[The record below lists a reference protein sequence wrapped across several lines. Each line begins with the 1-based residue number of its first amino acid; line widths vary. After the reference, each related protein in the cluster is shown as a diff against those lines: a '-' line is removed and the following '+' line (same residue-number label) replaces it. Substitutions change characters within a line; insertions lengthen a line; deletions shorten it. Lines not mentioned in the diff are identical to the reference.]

1 MLWGTLGN
9 VRRYFYYFMASFSSS
24 KRTKAIALR
33 NYFSPMETQSEISVE
48 SEENNS
54 DNHNLENSEAEVT
67 SASEEVIDEVV
78 ESENEENQDELQ
90 AENEQIIATLQQEN
104 ANLRQQLDKQIE
116 QTNGIKAQY
125 ARLAADFDNFR
136 KRTSKE
142 KENLAEQAKVN
153 VITDLL
159 PVVDNFERARTQIKP
174 NNDGEKGIH
183 NSYQGVYKTLVD
195 SLKRLG
201 VSAMKPEG
209 EQFDPILHEAM
220 LREPTD
226 EHPEGTVIEQLMR
239 GYLLGE
245 KVLRHAM
252 VKVAVPK
259 EPVITSEEENV
270 AEDNQTDNGEN

>member
-1 MLWGTLGN
+1 MIEEQKQPET
-9 VRRYFYYFMASFSSS
+9 
-24 KRTKAIALR
+24 TI
-33 NYFSPMETQSEISVE
+33 ETQSEISVE

-54 DNHNLENSEAEVT
+54 DNHNLENSAAVSAAE
-67 SASEEVIDEVV
+67 SEEVIDEVV
-78 ESENEENQDELQ
+78 ESEQEETQDDLQ
-90 AENEQIIATLQQEN
+90 AETEQIITALQQEN
-104 ANLRQQLDKQIE
+104 ANLKQQLDKQIE
-116 QTNGIKAQY
+116 QTNGVKAQY

-142 KENLAEQAKVN
+142 KENLAEQVKVN

-174 NNDGEKGIH
+174 NNDGEKAIH

-201 VSAMKPEG
+201 VSAMRPEG

-226 EHPEGTVIEQLMR
+226 EYPEGTVIEQLMR

-259 EPVITSEEENV
+259 EPVITSEGENV
-270 AEDNQTDNGEN
+270 AEDNQTDNGED